1 MRRQILTVFSM
12 VAASLCG
19 VAGNLDEWT
28 IEASRV
34 DTMTQYVGATASNG
48 EIGITLGRRPMEVT
62 EVFCA
67 SAVEDGSADD
77 ISKLL
82 PSINPFVIR
91 LVSAD
96 GTELAAAGVGQAI
109 DMRHA
114 VHSSEIDYPDVKVT
128 YEMRALRSLP
138 HAGMIRVGVKANRPV
153 EFFVV
158 NSHAVPAVLA
168 DGAVVDR
175 RSVNN
180 EGDKIEM
187 TRSASDYNRGA
198 DHIVAMS
205 AFAADGNGLTL
216 MSPDTLR
223 VSLGKGQEAAFD
235 LFGVICTSSEYRDP
249 WNEAERQLIYALRE
263 GGDRLIRKHEDLWAG
278 LWQKEVS
285 AGGDEELTRQA
296 RFALYN
302 IYSNLAPGSRRSL
315 PPLGLTG
322 PGYYGHVFWDAETW
336 MFPVVLYLNPTL
348 AKDMISYRV
357 DGLGAARVR
366 ARAHGYRGAM
376 FPWEADVNGEEST
389 PTFALTGPLEHH
401 ITADVANAAWDYFEA
416 TADTLWLR
424 EEGYPLIKDCADFW
438 ISRATR
444 NPDGSYSVR
453 NVVGADEYAVS
464 VDDNAFTNGAA
475 QRNLRVAALAAAACG
490 RPADPVWKTVADNM
504 RFITMDNGVTAE
516 YDGYA
521 GQMIKQADVNLL
533 AYPLDVI
540 TDPGQIRRDL
550 DYYSE
555 RLDRKHGPAMARSV
569 LAVLYDRIGDR
580 GEAMRQLDMSYRPHL
595 RAPFGV
601 FAETPSN
608 NRCYFLT
615 GAGAF
620 LQALI
625 EIFPQN

>member
-1 MRRQILTVFSM
+1 MKKQILTILSAAAALAACGADADWKIE
-12 VAASLCG
+12 VA
-19 VAGNLDEWT
+19 
-28 IEASRV
+28 RV
-34 DTMTQYVGATASNG
+34 DTMTRYVGATAANG
-48 EIGITLGRRPMEVT
+48 EIGIRLGRNPMEV
-62 EVFCA
+62 ENVYCA
-67 SAVEDGSADD
+67 SLVADGSALDV
-77 ISKLL
+77 SRLL
-82 PSINPFVIR
+82 TSINPFDLKFI
-91 LVSAD
+91 SQD
-96 GTELAAAGVGQAI
+96 GSGLAAAEVDQAI
-109 DMRHA
+109 DMRRA
-114 VHSSEIDYPDVKVT
+114 VHLSEISYPGIKVT

-138 HAGMIRVGVKANRPV
+138 HAGMVRVGVTADSPV
-153 EFFVV
+153 DFFVV
-158 NSHAVPAVLA
+158 NRHEVPAA
-168 DGAVVDR
+168 YGGNAKADR
-175 RSVNN
+175 RVIGV
-180 EGDKIEM
+180 EGGRLSM
-187 TRSASDYNRGA
+187 NRSAAPFSDGKETV
-198 DHIVAMS
+198 VAMS
-205 AFAADGNGLTL
+205 AFAVEGSGFTPV
-216 MSPDTLR
+216 SPDTLR
-223 VSLGKGQEAAFD
+223 VSLGKGQHAVFD

-263 GGDRLIRKHEDLWAG
+263 GGDRLIGKHESLWTDLW
-278 LWQKEVS
+278 KNEVS

-302 IYSNLAPGSRRSL
+302 IYSNLLPGSRRSL
-315 PPLGLTG
+315 APLGLTG
-322 PGYYGHVFWDAETW
+322 PGYFGHIFWDAETW
-336 MFPVVLYLNPTL
+336 MYPVVLYLNPGL

-357 DGLGAARVR
+357 DGLDAARVR

-376 FPWEADVNGEEST
+376 FPWESDVRGEEST

-401 ITADVANAAWDYFEA
+401 ITADVANAAWDYFES

-438 ISRATR
+438 ASRAVR
-444 NPDGSYSVR
+444 NLDGSYSIR

-475 QRNLRVAALAAAACG
+475 RRNLRVAALAAAVCG
-490 RPADPVWKTVADNM
+490 RPADPMWKTVADNL
-504 RFITMDNGVTAE
+504 RFIIMDNGVTAE

-540 TDPGQIRRDL
+540 TDPRQIRRDL
-550 DYYSE
+550 DYYSQ

-569 LAVLYDRIGDR
+569 LAVLYNRIGDR
-580 GEAMRQLDMSYRPHL
+580 DEAMRQLEMSYRPHL

-601 FAETPSN
+601 FAETPAN
-608 NRCYFLT
+608 NNCYFLT